1 MKSLYKRS
9 ILLSYYACL
18 LSASTSRAFLIQFDI
33 TMSSVASRRHGI
45 FSDRSRLHEARSE
58 DDQESKKQKKRR
70 FAQQV
75 HQENITSQKSLSE
88 DQTRNS
94 KFSEKQSDTKKRST
108 NSLDNGENSKQIPR
122 NRSNERPFPSQPIR
136 SQGISKNNMLK
147 WSDNLSIE
155 DLEARLSKRWKSAPN
170 QNVKGTLG
178 VMKSKPVLDP
188 WSTEIGVGNNDYAG
202 LQRVKRFQE
211 KFKVGSGSSEIE
223 VSLGQDEY
231 YDNDDIEVEG
241 LDEEDSDVSGETDDD
256 ELSDDGAEES
266 DDGRYINN
274 DSEWNLA
281 DLISSN
287 PAGRHENDVLQSS
300 NTKVSERD
308 SETAGGFF
316 FRQAATE
323 VMKNSEK
330 RTLLIGNLSES
341 AQQLEK
347 DNLTKAQVTKPSA
360 KADIAPALL
369 DENGK
374 EQYLTLQLALQ
385 QLKQVNDSSDKKA
398 PWDNGAENVG
408 SEKNEN
414 NQDFLDEEGE
424 TAFNDII
431 CEDKKNKVDIEKI
444 QSFSNLGIS
453 DETILANLDGMGCST
468 PLPVQSGSCH
478 PALQG
483 QDIVIA
489 THTGSGKSL
498 AFLVPLVQKIIH
510 RKNAINREDDKQQS
524 PSGIEIVDDK
534 DVANLHTPSH
544 TSSYQHLQVIIVA
557 PGRELASQIV
567 TVARELLIGTNIN
580 VALAIGGTPFQR
592 CYDTIRKKKPAIL
605 IGTPGRI
612 AELIVGRE
620 GEKSGKVKLSHC
632 HSLVFDEFD
641 ALLQYAVHRDPT
653 MAIWNTV
660 SKLHAQRKMQ
670 TILCSATAADFKEE
684 KLSQFLH
691 PDYIRVSTGET
702 AEMMTQ
708 GNKVRLSLTTIHS
721 VLHLDHRRFAI
732 ETIRKI
738 LHTSPTPQQV
748 LIFVN
753 NARRV
758 SIVVDKLQENGI
770 IAAPLYG
777 GSEKND
783 RTDVCK
789 ALRDG
794 NVGCVVVSAQGVD

>member
-18 LSASTSRAFLIQFDI
+18 LSASPSRAFLIQFDI
-33 TMSSVASRRHGI
+33 AMSSVASRRQGI
-45 FSDRSRLHEARSE
+45 FSDRSRLHEARS
-58 DDQESKKQKKRR
+58 DDGQESTKQKKRR

-75 HQENITSQKSLSE
+75 HQENINSQKSLSE
-88 DQTRNS
+88 DQTTNS
-94 KFSEKQSDTKKRST
+94 KFSEKQSDTQKKST
-108 NSLDNGENSKQIPR
+108 KSLDNGVNSKQIPR
-122 NRSNERPFPSQPIR
+122 YRKNERPFPSQPIP
-136 SQGISKNNMLK
+136 SQGISKNSMLK
-147 WSDNLSIE
+147 WSGNLSID
-155 DLEARLSKRWKSAPN
+155 DLEARLSKRWKSASN

-188 WSTEIGVGNNDYAG
+188 WSTEVGVGNNDYAG

-241 LDEEDSDVSGETDDD
+241 LDEEDSDVAGETDDD

-274 DSEWNLA
+274 DSAWNLA

-287 PAGRHENDVLQSS
+287 PAGRHENDLLQSS
-300 NTKVSERD
+300 NTKASERVSD
-308 SETAGGFF
+308 TAGGLF
-316 FRQAATE
+316 FRQATTE
-323 VMKNSEK
+323 VMKNSLNM
-330 RTLLIGNLSES
+330 TLLTGSLSES
-341 AQQLEK
+341 ALQIERN
-347 DNLTKAQVTKPSA
+347 NLTKAQATKPPSA
-360 KADIAPALL
+360 KAVIAPALL

-374 EQYLTLQLALQ
+374 EQYLTLELALE
-385 QLKQVNDSSDKKA
+385 QLKQVNDRSNKKA
-398 PWDNGAENVG
+398 PWDNGAEIVG

-414 NQDFLDEEGE
+414 NQDFLDEEVE
-424 TAFNDII
+424 TSFNDII
-431 CEDKKNKVDIEKI
+431 CVDRKNEVDIEKI

-453 DETILANLDGMGCST
+453 DETILANLDRMGCST

-478 PALQG
+478 AALQG

-489 THTGSGKSL
+489 THTGSGKTL

-510 RKNAINREDDKQQS
+510 RKINREDDKQQP
-524 PSGIEIVDDK
+524 PSGIEIVDCK
-534 DVANLHTPSH
+534 DVANLHTSSH
-544 TSSYQHLQVIIVA
+544 SSSSQHLHVIIVA

-567 TVARELLIGTNIN
+567 TVARELLMGTNIN

-632 HSLVFDEFD
+632 HSLVLDEFD
-641 ALLQYAVHRDPT
+641 ALLQYAVHREPT

-691 PDYIRVSTGET
+691 PDFIRVSMGET

-721 VLHLDHRRFAI
+721 VLHVDHRRFAI

-758 SIVVDKLQENGI
+758 SIGKF
-770 IAAPLYG
+770 
-777 GSEKND
+777 
-783 RTDVCK
+783 
-789 ALRDG
+789 
-794 NVGCVVVSAQGVD
+794 